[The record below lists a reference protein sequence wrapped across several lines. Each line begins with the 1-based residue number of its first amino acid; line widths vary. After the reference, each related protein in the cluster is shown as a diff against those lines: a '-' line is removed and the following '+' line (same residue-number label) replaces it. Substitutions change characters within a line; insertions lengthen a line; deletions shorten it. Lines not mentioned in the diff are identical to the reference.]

1 MDVDFVNFH
10 PVYKNMENWDSQI
23 TYTEDVFFYHF
34 ISNADCEEYTCEN
47 NICIA
52 DDQVCDGVN
61 DCIDFSDETDCR
73 EYIPLIPS
81 VG

>member
-1 MDVDFVNFH
+1 MF
-10 PVYKNMENWDSQI
+10 
-23 TYTEDVFFYHF
+23 FFYHF